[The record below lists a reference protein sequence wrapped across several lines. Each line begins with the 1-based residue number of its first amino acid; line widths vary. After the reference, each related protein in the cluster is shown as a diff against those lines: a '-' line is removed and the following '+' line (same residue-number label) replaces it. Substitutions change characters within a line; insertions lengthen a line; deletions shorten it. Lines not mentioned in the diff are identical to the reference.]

1 MIIYSN
7 YSVLNLFIPIMGRSL
22 THESE
27 VVTHC
32 TTIPYA
38 HTQEISERNEY
49 EKVLPQFIALR
60 TVVDLEEEGY
70 FTLLSIISSISTI
83 ETEQ

>member
-27 VVTHC
+27 VVTDYTAKIIC
-32 TTIPYA
+32 THI
-38 HTQEISERNEY
+38 
-49 EKVLPQFIALR
+49 R
-60 TVVDLEEEGY
+60 TCQRFSKEVG
-70 FTLLSIISSISTI
+70 IRKSST
-83 ETEQ
+83 